1 MPGTRA
7 TSAGRHLSMRGLRK
21 RRRAEDTSEVVTFAR
36 DGDGDTRRLEALDVG
51 VRAAHDERRA
61 AAPPRVGLQDRAGG
75 PHGDVEERT
84 GAASPG
90 VEDDGDVLTRRV
102 LQLLDHQVPAPCR
115 RAPVHLA
122 QRVALDVVPHAV
134 QVEAARALQEEAAA
148 VARVYPGLREQT
160 LEVDEA
166 RIDDECTALGQAR
179 PPALEPE
186 RILDERDRLFDAV
199 AAARDRRQD
208 VTGPEVPT
216 RAPQLRPALAELG
229 VALDKGDPGRRE
241 RRLELELDA
250 HLDVVALERGCRG

>member
-36 DGDGDTRRLEALDVG
+36 DGDGDTRRLEAQQGGLAIMYAVH
-51 VRAAHDERRA
+51 VDEGRV
-61 AAPPRVGLQDRAGG
+61 PPRVGLQDRAGG

-134 QVEAARALQEEAAA
+134 QVEAARALQEEA
-148 VARVYPGLREQT
+148 
-160 LEVDEA
+160 
-166 RIDDECTALGQAR
+166 
-179 PPALEPE
+179 
-186 RILDERDRLFDAV
+186 
-199 AAARDRRQD
+199 
-208 VTGPEVPT
+208 
-216 RAPQLRPALAELG
+216 
-229 VALDKGDPGRRE
+229 
-241 RRLELELDA
+241 
-250 HLDVVALERGCRG
+250 